1 VDNNNSDPRKFIWAE
16 GVEVIKNHWL
26 IGAGA
31 GDAKDALV
39 ARYSKLILD
48 NPTADNLVDSTVFQI
63 QKNKKTVSY
72 LKEGALISDIS
83 YGEQLS
89 NHAKNILERKNNH
102 YKTAFQRAYNF
113 HNQYLQT
120 FGEIG
125 IFGFLLLCYLLG
137 YPFILSIKNKDY
149 LIISFLFIVGGSF
162 LTESMFERQAGV
174 AFFAIFYVLLIE
186 RINQN
191 KLS

>member
-1 VDNNNSDPRKFIWAE
+1 M
-16 GVEVIKNHWL
+16 
-26 IGAGA
+26 
-31 GDAKDALV
+31 
-39 ARYSKLILD
+39 
-48 NPTADNLVDSTVFQI
+48 DSTVFQI

-72 LKEGALISDIS
+72 LKERALISDIS

-120 FGEIG
+120 FGAIG

-149 LIISFLFIVGGSF
+149 LVISFLFIVGGSF

-174 AFFAIFYVLLIE
+174 AFFTIFYVLLIE